1 MSVVKGR
8 KMMPS
13 SGKMNVLNAASTRT
27 GLAIQSTN
35 SASRGKRPPNIANKQ
50 PILVT
55 SCLALHYPPRLGC
68 GAQVVDQAALANC
81 AGRSSQRPF
90 DPVSRLLPPNMTLPE
105 HKPQQ
110 GDGSSPT
117 DTYPLG
123 DFPALEGAEHSL
135 ASR

>member
-1 MSVVKGR
+1 
-8 KMMPS
+8 MPS

-35 SASRGKRPPNIANKQ
+35 SASRGNRPPNNANKQ

-55 SCLALHYPPRLGC
+55 SCLALHYPPRLRC
-68 GAQVVDQAALANC
+68 GAQVADKAAFTNGAW
-81 AGRSSQRPF
+81 RSSQRPF

-117 DTYPLG
+117 DTNPLG
-123 DFPALEGAEHSL
+123 DFPALEGEEHTL
-135 ASR
+135 ACRTVQE